1 MTIQT
6 QKSYTKAVNSF
17 GRAVHTETDM
27 GLSENLVTEWISHLI
42 QQGYSYKVATYYLK
56 IISSLYNKGVKAGK
70 LCKSDI
76 FVNVRS
82 RLELIAEMDFDIS
95 KRENDYSR
103 LLLMAKTQQDP
114 QRTLPS

>member
-1 MTIQT
+1 MLDILLNSTRDILSFFESEVSAMTIQT

-56 IISSLYNKGVKAGK
+56 IISS
-70 LCKSDI
+70 I
-76 FVNVRS
+76 
-82 RLELIAEMDFDIS
+82 
-95 KRENDYSR
+95 
-103 LLLMAKTQQDP
+103 
-114 QRTLPS
+114 